1 MVKEHN
7 STGLRYF
14 CKTTKIG
21 SAKEKYLGSGIRWKR
36 HLHKYG
42 NNISTL
48 WEKTFND
55 TNELIEFATAFSEI
69 FDIVNSPGWAN
80 SIIENGLDGCPAGI
94 KKPGKGGRPKGYI
107 MPAAE
112 KAKHKGQ
119 AAWNKGLP
127 YPRMTCLN
135 CRKEFCHVGGAHWKK
150 CYVE

>member
-1 MVKEHN
+1 
-7 STGLRYF
+7 
-14 CKTTKIG
+14 
-21 SAKEKYLGSGIRWKR
+21 
-36 HLHKYG
+36 
-42 NNISTL
+42 
-48 WEKTFND
+48 
-55 TNELIEFATAFSEI
+55 
-69 FDIVNSPGWAN
+69 
-80 SIIENGLDGCPAGI
+80 
-94 KKPGKGGRPKGYI
+94 